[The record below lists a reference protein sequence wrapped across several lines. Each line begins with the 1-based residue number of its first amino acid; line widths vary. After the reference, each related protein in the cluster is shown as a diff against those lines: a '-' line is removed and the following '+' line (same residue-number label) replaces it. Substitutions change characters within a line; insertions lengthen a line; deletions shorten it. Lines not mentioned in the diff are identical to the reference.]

1 MGLLAS
7 AFNMVARLHSRPVT
21 IKRPGSS
28 SIASLYSS
36 ARATPSNYFRY
47 ASGPAETVVTGSE
60 FIIPL
65 STITGTQIQT
75 LAFDHVPTAGE
86 WKLIY
91 NSISTANF
99 NFNADANGVQSSL
112 RLVTGLG
119 QVVVTGNYTDGFAF
133 TMFGVQAPLLLMA
146 TDGGSPLDAVMSIAV
161 APNGAMPVPLIA
173 RGDKIIDAGKSST
186 IKEII
191 EMPDLGGDVM
201 GYRVRVDG

>member
-7 AFNMVARLHSRPVT
+7 AFNMVARLHSRPIT
-21 IKRPGSS
+21 LKRPGSTS
-28 SIASLYSS
+28 VAALYSK
-36 ARATPSNYFRY
+36 ARATPSNFFRY

-65 STITGTQIQT
+65 NTILGTQIQT
-75 LAFDHVPTAGE
+75 LAFDHPPTAGE

-112 RLVTGLG
+112 RLVTGLE
-119 QVVVTGNYTDGFAF
+119 QVVVAGNYTNGFTF
-133 TMFGVQAPLLLMA
+133 TMFGVQDPLMLVA
-146 TDGGSPLDAVMSIAV
+146 TDGGSPLDATMSVAV
-161 APNGAMPVPLIA
+161 APNGAMPVPLLA
-173 RGDKIIDAGKSST
+173 RGDKLIDAGKSST

-201 GYRVRVDG
+201 GYRVRIDG